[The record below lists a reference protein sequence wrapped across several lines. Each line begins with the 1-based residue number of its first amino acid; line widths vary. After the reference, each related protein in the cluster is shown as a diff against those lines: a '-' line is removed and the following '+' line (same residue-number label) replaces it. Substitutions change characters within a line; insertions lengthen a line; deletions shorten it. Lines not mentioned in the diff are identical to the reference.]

1 MSAIQGQVQQ
11 YSDILVRKGLID
23 KLPLM
28 LFFFPGAR
36 LFMPQ
41 FVCRL
46 LLLGSTEIFY
56 GTKNLS
62 IPFIQAARSLRR
74 VEFRWE

>member
-1 MSAIQGQVQQ
+1 MNSGKWVIEMSAIQGQVQQ

-28 LFFFPGAR
+28 LFFPGAR

-56 GTKNLS
+56 ATKNLS
-62 IPFIQAARSLRR
+62 VPFVKAARSL
-74 VEFRWE
+74 